1 MPSLKIIASLALI
14 AFANALVEDCP
25 CFSRRELESIDDVDP
40 LRSCRESHSTGSGIG
55 IYQVSDADA
64 MPRGYSIELHGYYPS
79 CMQGDAEHFSNT
91 GTMEQ
96 AETCAQFIRDRC
108 EEINFAPQE
117 Y

>member
-1 MPSLKIIASLALI
+1 MPSLKIITSLALI
-14 AFANALVEDCP
+14 AFVNAVVEDCP
-25 CFSRRELESIDDVDP
+25 CFSRKELESIDDVDP

-55 IYQVSDADA
+55 IYQAADADS
-64 MPRGYSIELHGYYPS
+64 MPRAYSIELHGPYPA
-79 CMQGDAEHFSNT
+79 CMQGDEESSSNT

-108 EEINFAPQE
+108 KEIDFDPQE